1 MLEKRWRETVRNHGP
16 RTALTEASTGR
27 SWTFSALA
35 AAADAGEPEVVSGR
49 VHPRGRDVSFVLEV
63 LRAWRTGRPM
73 CPLEPGQAPPAF
85 PPLPGGVSL
94 LKLTS
99 GTTGTPKGVVLDAA
113 QVAADADQIVST
125 MGLRPEW
132 PNLGVISLAHSYGF
146 SNLVTP
152 LLLHGIPLILLE
164 TPLPR
169 ALAAAAEGHQGLT
182 LAAVPALWRTWHEA
196 GSVPGNVRIA
206 LSAGA
211 PLPLPLE
218 EAVFRDHRLK
228 VHNFL
233 GASESGGIAYDRT
246 DVPRIDASVVG
257 TAMDGVT
264 LSTGP
269 DGTLVVR
276 SPAVARSYFPDDGDR
291 LGNGAFRSTDLA
303 EIGADG
309 VLRLLGRTGDVVNVA
324 GRKVLPATV
333 EQAALQHPAVADALA
348 FGVPDPSGR
357 GEAVGLVACPR
368 AGQVLDEAALRPFL
382 AERLQPWELPRRW
395 WFRDSLAVDGRGKRS
410 RAAWRQALLQ

>member
-35 AAADAGEPEVVSGR
+35 EAADAGEPEVVSGR
-49 VHPRGRDVSFVLEV
+49 VHPQGRDVSFVLEV
-63 LRAWRTGRPM
+63 LRAWRTGLPM
-73 CPLEPGQAPPAF
+73 CPLEPGQSRPDLQPV
-85 PPLPGGVSL
+85 PGDVSL

-99 GTTGTPKGVVLDAA
+99 GSTGAPKGVALDAA
-113 QVAADADQIVST
+113 QVAADADQIVAT
-125 MGLRPEW
+125 MGLRPDW

-169 ALAAAAEGHQGLT
+169 ALAAAAEGHDGLT

-196 GSVPGNVRIA
+196 GSIPGNLRIA

-218 EAVFRDHRLK
+218 EAVFRDHGLK
-228 VHNFL
+228 IHNFL
-233 GASESGGIAYDRT
+233 GASECGGIAYDRT
-246 DVPRIDASVVG
+246 DRPRSDASVVG
-257 TAMDGVT
+257 TAMHGVGLSVDDDG
-264 LSTGP
+264 L
-269 DGTLVVR
+269 LVVR
-276 SPAVARSYFPDDGDR
+276 SPAVARGYFPASDDSLHG
-291 LGNGAFRSTDLA
+291 GTFRTSDLA
-303 EIGADG
+303 TLGADG
-309 VLRLLGRTGDVVNVA
+309 VLRLRGRAGDLVNVA
-324 GRKVLPATV
+324 GRKVRPEAV
-333 EQAALQHPAVADALA
+333 EQAVLQHPAVADALA

-357 GEAVGLVACPR
+357 GEAVGLVVCPR
-368 AGQVLDEAALRPFL
+368 GPLDESALRAFL
-382 AERLQPWELPRRW
+382 AARLQPWELPRRW

-410 RAAWRQALLQ
+410 RTAWRQALLQ